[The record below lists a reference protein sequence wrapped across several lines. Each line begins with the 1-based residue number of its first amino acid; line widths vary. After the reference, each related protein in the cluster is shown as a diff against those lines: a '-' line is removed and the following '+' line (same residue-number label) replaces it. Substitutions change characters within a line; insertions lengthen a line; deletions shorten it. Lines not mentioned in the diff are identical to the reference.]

1 MTQALEGHFNP
12 AVHFLGLVQKAIA
25 DGITRHCV
33 YPGCPDIYLVPAENA
48 YYTAQPNIKAL
59 HALCVAAALDD
70 LSVEL
75 MPDWR
80 PNNDQDLR
88 AGRMLIHR
96 KQRSTSAELLKRP
109 LDELLWYAAL
119 CASNGQLLQGHPAET
134 AVRLL
139 SCPDFSRLYHEE
151 QHLLLAAAML
161 ENSAALTK
169 VAETTGIP
177 LAQVFDFHNAC
188 AMLGLI
194 VIEESDVF
202 DPEKYLLGLIQK
214 TGNNPQ
220 MWRCELAGQALLII
234 SPAEGKYYSDAD
246 PAAIGKLC
254 TAQLSEM
261 QVSVIDNN
269 SDEEEIVQIGRSRVR
284 RKKAAALPKM
294 PEHPLSELR
303 FRAALYASQGRLLA
317 GYTINTPVHLNSWP
331 DKKLLKESA
340 SIKTERYIFPL
351 AAYMT
356 NKAANLAE
364 IAEATHLPLA
374 QVIDFHNAC
383 AVAGLLEQP

>member
-12 AVHFLGLVQKAIA
+12 AVHFLGLLQKTIA

-33 YPGCPDIYLVPAENA
+33 HPGCPDVYLVPAEHA
-48 YYTAQPNIKAL
+48 YYSAHPDIEAL
-59 HALCVAAALDD
+59 HALCLAAPFDLDVE
-70 LSVEL
+70 SV
-75 MPDWR
+75 PDWH
-80 PNNDQDLR
+80 PNSDQDLR

-96 KQRSTSAELLKRP
+96 KQPSTNTELLKRP
-109 LDELLWYAAL
+109 LDELLWYATL
-119 CASNGQLLQGHPAET
+119 CASNGQLLQGHYAET
-134 AVRLL
+134 TVRLL
-139 SCPDFSRLYHEE
+139 SCPDFSRLYHKA
-151 QHLLLAAAML
+151 QHPLLATALL
-161 ENSAALTK
+161 ENSATLTQ

-177 LAQVFDFHNAC
+177 LAQVIDFHNAC
-188 AMLGLI
+188 AILGLI
-194 VIEESDVF
+194 VVEESHVF
-202 DPEKYLLGLIQK
+202 EPEKYLPGLIQK
-214 TGNNPQ
+214 SANDPQ

-246 PAAIGKLC
+246 PTAMAKLC
-254 TAQLSEM
+254 TAPLSEL
-261 QVSVIDNN
+261 QVSAVENN
-269 SDEEEIVQIGRSRVR
+269 SDEEEIVQIGRTRVR

-294 PEHPLSELR
+294 AEHPLSELR

-317 GYTINTPVHLNSWP
+317 GYDMNATVHLHSWP

-356 NKAANLAE
+356 GKTAKLAE
-364 IAEATHLPLA
+364 IAEATGLPLA

-383 AVAGLLEQP
+383 ALAGLLEQR

>member
-1 MTQALEGHFNP
+1 MTPSLESHFNP
-12 AVHFLGLVQKAIA
+12 AFHFLGLIQKTIA

-33 YPGCPDIYLVPAENA
+33 HSGCPEVYLVPAEYA
-48 YYTAQPNIKAL
+48 YYTTQADIEAL
-59 HALCVAAALDD
+59 HALCLAAPFD

-75 MPDWR
+75 IPDWR

-96 KQRSTSAELLKRP
+96 KQPATSTKLLKQP

-119 CASNGQLLQGHPAET
+119 CASNGQLLQDHHAET

-139 SCPDFSRLYHEE
+139 SYPDFSRLYHKEH
-151 QHLLLAAAML
+151 HLLLATAML
-161 ENSAALTK
+161 ENSAALAK

-188 AMLGLI
+188 AILGLI
-194 VIEESDVF
+194 AMEESHVF

-214 TGNNPQ
+214 TENDPQ
-220 MWRCELAGQALLII
+220 LWRCELAGQALIL
-234 SPAEGKYYSDAD
+234 SPTEGKYYSDAD
-246 PAAIGKLC
+246 PTAIGKLC
-254 TAQLSEM
+254 SAQLSEM
-261 QVSVIDNN
+261 QISVVDNG
-269 SDEEEIVQIGRSRVR
+269 SDKEEIVQIGRSRVR
-284 RKKAAALPKM
+284 RKKTEVLPKM
-294 PEHPLSELR
+294 PAHPLSELR

-317 GYTINTPVHLNSWP
+317 GCNINASVHLNSWP

-340 SIKTERYIFPL
+340 AIKAERYIFPL

-356 NKAANLAE
+356 NKTANLAE
-364 IAEATHLPLA
+364 IAEATQLPLT
-374 QVIDFHNAC
+374 QVIGFHNAC
-383 AVAGLLEQP
+383 ALAGLLERQ